1 MKRAVAFAAVVLL
14 TACGNTADPALRRA
28 AEKAQISTSTV
39 VAGPGGGSVSGT
51 TGVAAPSST
60 TGQAIPGST
69 GGPTGVG
76 VQPGST
82 GGTTTTGSSGPAVP
96 APVGGNGGATDVG
109 ITADSVTVGNVSDL
123 SGPVPGL
130 FQGAVIGTQAYFA
143 KINAA
148 GGVYGRQLKVAVGDG
163 QLDCSANKAAT
174 TDLAP
179 KVFAFVGSF
188 SLYDNCGLPPIAAQP
203 NESAVQVALSDAL
216 NAYPR
221 NFAVAPLAA
230 GWRQGPLNY
239 YAHKY
244 GDAWKHIGAIYA
256 NVGSSPAI
264 WGHVKH
270 AIASSGGAV
279 VSEYGY
285 GPNDTDFTAEVIR
298 MQRDG
303 VQLFF
308 SSAVDGA
315 YAAKFVNAARSQ
327 QVTWPIIF
335 GGGAYDQTFLKQAGD
350 NANGVFNDMLYARFF
365 NADEAATIPA
375 VKEYQTWMGRV
386 GGNDVI
392 KDLYSAYA
400 WGSAQLF
407 VDALKKAGPKPTRL
421 ALIKA
426 LHEVKSFDADGLLS
440 PSGPGDK
447 TPAACWILVQVV
459 KGTWQRVDSPAS
471 TFRAD
476 CPYFKES

>member
-1 MKRAVAFAAVVLL
+1 MKRALVVAAVVTLA
-14 TACGNTADPALRRA
+14 ACGNTANPALQRA
-28 AEKAQISTSTV
+28 AQRAQTSTSTV
-39 VAGPGGGSVSGT
+39 VAGPGGGVVNGT
-51 TGVAAPSST
+51 AGVAAPLSSGQPVPGSTVAAPQGGGTTSGGGGGST
-60 TGQAIPGST
+60 TGST
-69 GGPTGVG
+69 
-76 VQPGST
+76 
-82 GGTTTTGSSGPAVP
+82 GPAVP
-96 APVGGNGGATDVG
+96 APAGGNGGATDVG
-109 ITADSVTVGNVSDL
+109 VTADSITVGNVSDL

-143 KINAA
+143 KINAE

-188 SLYDNCGLPPIAAQP
+188 SLYDNCGLPAMQAQP

-239 YAHKY
+239 YATKY
-244 GDAWKHIGAIYA
+244 GDAWKHIGSIYA

-264 WGHVKH
+264 WGHVKK
-270 AIASSGGAV
+270 AITASGGAV

-303 VQLFF
+303 VQMFF
-308 SSAVDGA
+308 STAVDGA

-327 QVTWPIIF
+327 QVTWPLIF

-375 VKEYQTWMGRV
+375 VKDYQTWTVRV
-386 GGNDVI
+386 GGKNVI
-392 KDLYSAYA
+392 QDLYSAYA

-407 VDALKKAGPKPTRL
+407 VDALKRAGPKPTRL
-421 ALIKA
+421 SLIAA

-447 TPAACWILVQVV
+447 RPASCWLLVQVV

-471 TFRAD
+471 TFRKD
-476 CPYFKES
+476 CPYFKEP